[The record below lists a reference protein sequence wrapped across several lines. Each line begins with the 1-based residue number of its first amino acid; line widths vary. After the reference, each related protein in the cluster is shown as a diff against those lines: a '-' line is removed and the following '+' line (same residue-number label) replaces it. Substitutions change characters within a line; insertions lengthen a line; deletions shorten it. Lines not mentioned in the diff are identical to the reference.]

1 MAPPVEPRDVEVA
14 MAAMRVIKSIAH
26 RVATNE
32 AEPTVVR
39 PALELIVAAERF
51 AAALRDNGY
60 VTETSPAKHA

>member
-1 MAPPVEPRDVEVA
+1 MAPPIEARDVEVA

-32 AEPTVVR
+32 AEPAVVR
-39 PALELIVAAERF
+39 PALELIMASERF

-60 VTETSPAKHA
+60 VPEPHVKHA